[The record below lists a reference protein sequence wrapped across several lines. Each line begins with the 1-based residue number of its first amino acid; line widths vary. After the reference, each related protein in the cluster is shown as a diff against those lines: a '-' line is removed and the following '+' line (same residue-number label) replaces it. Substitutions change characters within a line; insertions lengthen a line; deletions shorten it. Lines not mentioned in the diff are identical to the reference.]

1 MKSSPFPY
9 IILTTFIL
17 ITVTIM
23 ATLNVS
29 FTWVFY
35 LTVIGQI
42 LVVLMVYKTLKD
54 KYTTNKTF
62 EHFYEDRPI
71 EPVGFTA
78 ENEFEDMIL

>member
-62 EHFYEDRPI
+62 EHFYEDRPV
-71 EPVGFTA
+71 EPLGFDA
-78 ENEFEDMIL
+78 KNEFEDMIL

>member
-9 IILTTFIL
+9 IIITTLLL

-23 ATLNVS
+23 ASLNFS

-42 LVVLMVYKTLKD
+42 AVVLMVYKTLKD

-62 EHFYEDRPI
+62 EHYYEDRPI
-71 EPVGFTA
+71 EPFNY
-78 ENEFEDMIL
+78 ESE

>member
-9 IILTTFIL
+9 VIITTLLL

-23 ATLNVS
+23 ATLNFS

-42 LVVLMVYKTLKD
+42 AVVLMVYKTLKE

-62 EHFYEDRPI
+62 EHYYQDHPI
-71 EPVGFTA
+71 ESFKY
-78 ENEFEDMIL
+78 EQE

>member
-9 IILTTFIL
+9 VIITTLLL
-17 ITVTIM
+17 ITVAIM
-23 ATLNVS
+23 ATLNYS

-42 LVVLMVYKTLKD
+42 AVVLMVYKTLKE

-62 EHFYEDRPI
+62 EHYYQDHPI
-71 EPVGFTA
+71 EPFKY
-78 ENEFEDMIL
+78 EQE